1 VLNALQLRLEN
12 YRLNSD
18 LKEEYLSNLFLRD
31 KVATFESNNQK
42 FMGIIRRVTKSGLLQ
57 IETENSLKEFNL
69 QEVKM
74 LF

>member
-1 VLNALQLRLEN
+1 
-12 YRLNSD
+12 
-18 LKEEYLSNLFLRD
+18 
-31 KVATFESNNQK
+31 
-42 FMGIIRRVTKSGLLQ
+42 MGIIRGVTKSGLLQ

>member
-1 VLNALQLRLEN
+1 
-12 YRLNSD
+12 
-18 LKEEYLSNLFLRD
+18 
-31 KVATFESNNQK
+31 
-42 FMGIIRRVTKSGLLQ
+42 MGIIRGITKRGLLQ

>member
-1 VLNALQLRLEN
+1 
-12 YRLNSD
+12 
-18 LKEEYLSNLFLRD
+18 
-31 KVATFESNNQK
+31 
-42 FMGIIRRVTKSGLLQ
+42 MGIIRGVTKIGLLQ